1 MIIATS
7 CSAGDCLPSS
17 VNPATPP
24 AVATPTP
31 ATKPVN
37 SDLFMNDPP
46 WFEPTLCG
54 PFSAPAVTQVTP
66 APSAGYRTV
75 LNP

>member
-1 MIIATS
+1 
-7 CSAGDCLPSS
+7 
-17 VNPATPP
+17 
-24 AVATPTP
+24 
-31 ATKPVN
+31 
-37 SDLFMNDPP
+37 MNDPP

-66 APSAGYRTV
+66 APSAGYRSV